1 MFFIKNTWFK
11 NKKVDTKAA
20 DSKGESGNFWS
31 NEEKLSNGK
40 GLDSSITTD
49 KLNPWIIAIV
59 PKMCIIAVKTF
70 ALQIFKNH
78 SSFKDVLASIF
89 KGLLNCALLDIPGLC
104 SKEW

>member
-49 KLNPWIIAIV
+49 KLKPWIIAIV
-59 PKMCIIAVKTF
+59 PIMCIIAVETF
-70 ALQIFKNH
+70 VVQICKNH
-78 SSFKDVLASIF
+78 TGFKDVLASIF
-89 KGLLNCALLDIPGLC
+89 KGFAVKNGNLLSNYWRC
-104 SKEW
+104 